1 MMGFLLTLLLV
12 QDQAYAAGFQTS
24 RDLELQHARIL
35 EEMST
40 DRAARSLHFEKEAM
54 SIEQIIGVQQDIQE
68 SQNAIRPILESLV
81 TEMRRLNETLVV
93 ANSAMT
99 SQIQFAQTVLDI
111 FVKALGG
118 LLGIGWAASKTA
130 AGRKFFNGRKRN
142 SE

>member
-24 RDLELQHARIL
+24 RDLELQHTRIL

-40 DRAARSLHFEKEAM
+40 DRAARSAAVAEIM
-54 SIEQIIGVQQDIQE
+54 GVQQDIQD
-68 SQNAIRPILESLV
+68 SQNAIRPTLENVV
-81 TEMRRLNETLVV
+81 TEMRRLNETLAV
-93 ANSAMT
+93 ANAAAT
-99 SQIQFAQTVLDI
+99 SQIQLAQTVLDM

-130 AGRKFFNGRKRN
+130 TGKRLFNGRKGN